1 MQTLDR
7 IQEDVAKMRLLEAQG
22 RLVNADPVEVDFEC
36 PVCGQE
42 QASAVV
48 SLGERVA
55 VTPLGEDHKCFEPL
69 WCDIE
74 ELFTSGNP
82 IARAAVR
89 AIEVYYSEREDED
102 TL

>member
-7 IQEDVAKMRLLEAQG
+7 IREDVSALRLQEAQG

-42 QASAVV
+42 LASVMV
-48 SLGERVA
+48 SRNERVA
-55 VTPLGEDHKCFEPL
+55 VAPIGEDHKCFEPL

-102 TL
+102 TP